1 MIWNAVQFV
10 SVFID
15 KLIASCVGYI
25 QLNSGMF
32 VNGELRTVLKEASVL
47 IKCAYLNVC
56 LRN

>member
-10 SVFID
+10 SVFFD

-25 QLNSGMF
+25 QLNGGMF
-32 VNGELRTVLKEASVL
+32 LNGEFRTVLKVASVL
-47 IKCAYLNVC
+47 LKCAYINVC